1 MAEQNRELVERLRER
16 GMLAVSGDASDAGVL
31 IQAHVAR
38 ARTLVIATPDT
49 ARARVMIDIARRL
62 NPRIDI
68 VVRTHSD
75 EEAELLRKDHVSSGV
90 HGRARARQ
98 QHDRAHPDE
107 RERAEVGASVAGPE
121 RDAMSRER
129 SPAARARDVLATLKR
144 LGSKR
149 NRDGM
154 ARYGIVAQKVFG
166 VSVGT
171 LRGIGKRLGRDHELA
186 AALWD
191 TGWYEAR
198 MLAAFVDD
206 PADVTSGQ
214 MDRWARDFDNWAIC
228 DTICFHLFDH
238 TTHAW
243 RKVEQWSGRRDEFV
257 KRAAFALLASL
268 SVHDK
273 GADDQLFLR
282 GLRLI
287 EQGRDR
293 RAQLRQEGGQL
304 GASLD
309 RQEKSSA
316 ERGLRSPSR
325 SAFPTHRMPP
335 RDGSAR
341 MPTGS

>member
-1 MAEQNRELVERLRER
+1 
-16 GMLAVSGDASDAGVL
+16 
-31 IQAHVAR
+31 
-38 ARTLVIATPDT
+38 
-49 ARARVMIDIARRL
+49 
-62 NPRIDI
+62 
-68 VVRTHSD
+68 
-75 EEAELLRKDHVSSGV
+75 
-90 HGRARARQ
+90 
-98 QHDRAHPDE
+98 
-107 RERAEVGASVAGPE
+107 
-121 RDAMSRER
+121 MSREP

-154 ARYGIVAQKVFG
+154 ARYGIVAPKVFG

-206 PADVTSGQ
+206 AADVTSGQ

-273 GADDQLFLR
+273 GAEDQLFVR

-287 EQGRDR
+287 EKAATDERNFVKKAVNWALRSIGKRNPALNAASIAVAKRLSDSSNAAARWVGKDAYRELTSAPVTRRLGRRGGAR
-293 RAQLRQEGGQL
+293 RAPAVKAAR
-304 GASLD
+304 
-309 RQEKSSA
+309 KSA
-316 ERGLRSPSR
+316 
-325 SAFPTHRMPP
+325 
-335 RDGSAR
+335 
-341 MPTGS
+341 